1 MRNGVPRRRELTV
14 DIPPVQAGF
23 GGILIVPA
31 SRTDAPPLF
40 PAGETVLDMQDLD
53 HKLPVA
59 RHRGRG

>member
-1 MRNGVPRRRELTV
+1 V
-14 DIPPVQAGF
+14 DIPPVQAAF

-31 SRTDAPPLF
+31 SRTDALPLF
-40 PAGETVLDMQDLD
+40 PAGETGLDMQDGD